1 MTVGGERI
9 KLVRIL
15 MRKGDDDTFIRV
27 QILLDR
33 FIRELIRSSYKC
45 LNSSPMTKADTSKE
59 YHP

>member
-1 MTVGGERI
+1 
-9 KLVRIL
+9 